1 MIRYLILT
9 LCVSIFSVTEG
20 SLDKFWD
27 HDVYTGRQFND
38 LLTQTKTES
47 PEIMRRAVLVLYAP
61 SCENGLNMEKLGSE
75 RLPPPQYMVFAK
87 HDYESSA
94 RCVWYQMDFKDRL
107 KDRYHLEQCL
117 EFLYFDKSKSL
128 FDQPEKYSK
137 SLGYGVFHWIWYKM
151 SIQLTIINNRD
162 RRVLVEFRGNG
173 PRMSAYTIE
182 ANSEMTL
189 ESYASYIIIISC
201 TERRTFIYGAVLSFD
216 DDETIIPLEPTTRM
230 EPPVDVWYKSEST
243 KQLEIASDTRAW
255 RWNIAEIYLHDFKQ
269 PVLLPKFTELGY
281 KKGTIPLDLYESLV
295 TFYDEN
301 IKKRVPESHNV
312 EPAIND
318 SEVKCSMVH
327 LSQEMV
333 KKTADAMQPLME
345 EWSNVT
351 LEMTRLYGI
360 REYYTGNILRN
371 HVDRVNTHVVSVI
384 LQIDKDLGGQPDW
397 ELEIIGFDGLR
408 KNVTLQP
415 GEYLFYESATLI
427 HGRPFPYKGNVFA
440 NAFLHYRPLHGW
452 KWRLSND
459 GHWFIFEDKEV
470 EPIEILGTEFM
481 YDKGINLK
489 RFVKTMPH
497 SHDEL

>member
-1 MIRYLILT
+1 MIILA
-9 LCVSIFSVTEG
+9 LCVSVLPVLEG
-20 SLDKFWD
+20 FFNKTWD
-27 HDVYTGRQFND
+27 NDVYTGRQFND
-38 LLTQTKTES
+38 LLTQTKVES
-47 PEIMRRAVLVLYAP
+47 PEIMTRAVLILYAP
-61 SCENGLNMEKLGSE
+61 SCENGLNMEELRPQ

-117 EFLYFDKSKSL
+117 EFLYFDKGKSL

-137 SLGYGVFHWIWYKM
+137 SLGYGVFYWIWYKL
-151 SIQLTIINNRD
+151 SIQLTIINNRNL
-162 RRVLVEFRGNG
+162 RVMVEFHGDG
-173 PRMSAYTIE
+173 PKMSEFTIE
-182 ANSEMTL
+182 TNSTVTVDC
-189 ESYASYIIIISC
+189 YVSYIITIFSA
-201 TERRTFIYGAVLSFD
+201 ERRTFIYGAVLSFD
-216 DDETIIPLEPTTRM
+216 DNETTIQLEQTTHM
-230 EPPVDVWYKSEST
+230 ESQVDVWYKSERK
-243 KQLEIASDTRAW
+243 KQLDTGADIGGW
-255 RWNIAEIYLHDFKQ
+255 RRNIAVIYLHDFKQ

-281 KKGTIPLDLYESLV
+281 KKGTIPLDLYETLV
-295 TFYDEN
+295 TFYKNN
-301 IKKRVPESHNV
+301 IHKRVPEFHKI

-427 HGRPFPYKGNVFA
+427 HGRPFPYKGNIFA
-440 NAFLHYRPLHGW
+440 NAFLHYRPQQGW
-452 KWRLSND
+452 KWRRDND
-459 GHWFIFEDKEV
+459 GQWFLFEGQEV

-481 YDKGINLK
+481 YDININLK
-489 RFVKTMPH
+489 RFVKSIPQ
-497 SHDEL
+497 SHEEL